1 MQTAHSL
8 FARFLALAAALA
20 VCLTL
25 VGCGGGQAAAPARVG
40 LDFADKRNQPDVEMS
55 GKFLESYGEGEL
67 LYPSASRME
76 HGTVTPAELSALL
89 DAQDNSAAAR

>member
-1 MQTAHSL
+1 MAASFRFVRSGYNATLYWASACVNHRLEVNTMQTADS
-8 FARFLALAAALA
+8 
-20 VCLTL
+20 
-25 VGCGGGQAAAPARVG
+25 
-40 LDFADKRNQPDVEMS
+40 DFADKRNQPDVEMS